1 MGLGLCKRLTTGV
14 LIGSLGFGLHLGL
27 PSPAL
32 AQSWLNL
39 LLQGLQVI
47 QLSNLSDRQEV
58 RLGQQINQQLI
69 QQRKFKPSGDR
80 RLQSYVNEIGQ
91 RLAQTSSRPDI
102 PYTFQVVDDKA
113 INAFATMGG
122 FVYINTGLIYTA
134 DNESE
139 LASVIAHEIAHIAD
153 RHAVTRM
160 RDMALSQGLMTATG
174 MQESQVVQMAVQ
186 LGFNLPMSREDE
198 LAADNLGLRNLIN
211 AGYAP
216 EGMVSFMK
224 KLQRQGNAAPEFL
237 STHPLTQNR
246 IVALQRSI
254 PDRYLNGGDGL
265 DPQVYNQRIGRRS
278 RSAALTPSPNFAYF
292 LGF

>member
-1 MGLGLCKRLTTGV
+1 MGLGLSKRLTVWVVMGT
-14 LIGSLGFGLHLGL
+14 LGL
-27 PSPAL
+27 GLNGGLASPPM

-39 LLQGLQVI
+39 LFQGIQVI
-47 QLSNLSDRQEV
+47 QLSNLSDAQEV
-58 RLGQQINQQLI
+58 RLGQQVNQQLI
-69 QQRKFKPSGDR
+69 QQGQFTPSGDR
-80 RLQSYVNEIGQ
+80 RLQVYVNEIGQ

-102 PYTFQVVDDKA
+102 PYTFQVVDDQA

-134 DNESE
+134 ENEAE

-174 MQESQVVQMAVQ
+174 MRESQVVQMAVQ
-186 LGFNLPMSREDE
+186 IAVNLPMSREDE

-224 KLQRQGNAAPEFL
+224 KLQQKGNAAPEFL

-246 IVALQRSI
+246 VVALQRSI
-254 PDRYLNGGDGL
+254 PERYLNSGDGL
-265 DPQVYNQRIGRRS
+265 DPQAYNQRIGRRS
-278 RSAALTPSPNFAYF
+278 RSAGVTTPSQFSYRS
-292 LGF
+292 GV

>member
-1 MGLGLCKRLTTGV
+1 MSRSLAKRLTVGL
-14 LIGSLGFGLHLGL
+14 LIGSLGFSFNVGFV
-27 PSPAL
+27 SPVA

-39 LLQGLQVI
+39 LFQGLQVI
-47 QLSNLSDRQEV
+47 QLSTLSDAQEV
-58 RLGQQINQQLI
+58 RLGRQVNQQLI
-69 QQRKFKPSGDR
+69 KQGKFKLSGDR
-80 RLQSYVNEIGQ
+80 RLQGYVNEIGQ
-91 RLAQTSSRPDI
+91 RLAQTSSRRDI

-122 FVYINTGLIYTA
+122 FVYINTGLIYA
-134 DNESE
+134 AENEAE

-160 RDMALSQGLMTATG
+160 RDMALSQGLITATG
-174 MQESQVVQMAVQ
+174 MQESQVVQMAIQ

-216 EGMVSFMK
+216 AGMVSFMK

-254 PDRYLNGGDGL
+254 PDRYLNRGDGL
-265 DPQVYNQRIGRRS
+265 DPRVYNQRIGRRS
-278 RSAALTPSPNFAYF
+278 RSAVLTVPLKYAYRLRF
-292 LGF
+292 